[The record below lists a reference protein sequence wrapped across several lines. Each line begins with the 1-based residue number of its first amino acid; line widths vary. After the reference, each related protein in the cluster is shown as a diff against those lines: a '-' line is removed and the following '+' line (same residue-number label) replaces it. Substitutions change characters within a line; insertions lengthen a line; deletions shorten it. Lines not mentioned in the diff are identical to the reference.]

1 MVVKTKKA
9 IGTCRHVLM
18 LPKIVIKFPRASA
31 WDEWNPSFEVLSN
44 NMYANRWEA
53 ECIRKNEGKVGI
65 PKLYFADPF
74 GLIVIMKRYTPLENR
89 EEYKRLFG
97 ELLEESD
104 LDFDF
109 WVNDGH
115 INQFCKTD
123 EGKLVKID
131 LG

>member
-1 MVVKTKKA
+1 MKKRV
-9 IGTCRHVLM
+9 IGTTRHVFIFS
-18 LPKIVIKFPRASA
+18 KFVIKFPRFSL
-31 WDEWNPSFEVLSN
+31 WDELKPSIEILLD
-44 NMYANRWEA
+44 NMYASRWEM

-65 PKLYFADPF
+65 PKLYFADRF
-74 GLIVIMKRYTPLENR
+74 GLIIIMKRYTPLENK
-89 EEYKRLFG
+89 EEYMRLLT

-104 LDFDF
+104 LDFEF
-109 WVNDGH
+109 WDNDAH